1 MAEALGWWGVPLAIA
16 AGTMRGGTPFLF
28 VSLGECLTE
37 KSGKINLGLE
47 GTLLTGAMTAYATSY
62 LTGSPWLGL
71 IVAGLAGMVL
81 GFIHAWL
88 CQQPR
93 VNDVAVGIAMIIFG
107 SGIAFFFGKPFIQ
120 PSAPKLPTIDL
131 GGWSSMPALESA
143 LQISPLFLLGV
154 AIAPLML
161 WFFKSTRWG
170 LFIRAVG
177 DSPDAALAMGVSIKQ
192 VRMLCIIA
200 GSFLAGLGG
209 ASLSLYYPG
218 VWNENIS
225 SGQGLMAVA
234 LVIFARWNP
243 IQCLYASLLF
253 GGAQALGPALQS
265 VGITQGYYLFNAA
278 PYVLTLAIMII
289 TCSPKRTLTGAP
301 GALGQVTRP
310 ILRGAM
316 LETVNF
322 AVNGTLMWGL
332 ELNGNLLNVG
342 ATFVREAKTE
352 PAYRL
357 WSIDDRHPAMLRV
370 TTGGSAIALEVW
382 RVPVAGLATILL
394 QEPPGIVYR

>member
-1 MAEALGWWGVPLAIA
+1 
-16 AGTMRGGTPFLF
+16 
-28 VSLGECLTE
+28 
-37 KSGKINLGLE
+37 
-47 GTLLTGAMTAYATSY
+47 
-62 LTGSPWLGL
+62 
-71 IVAGLAGMVL
+71 
-81 GFIHAWL
+81 
-88 CQQPR
+88 
-93 VNDVAVGIAMIIFG
+93 MIIFG

-131 GGWSSMPALESA
+131 GGWSSIPALKSA

-177 DSPDAALAMGVSIKQ
+177 DSPDAALAMGVSIKK

-218 VWNENIS
+218 VWNESIS

-253 GGAQALGPALQS
+253 GGAQSLGPALQS

-278 PYVLTLAIMII
+278 PYVLTLVIMII

-301 GALGQVTRP
+301 GALGTS
-310 ILRGAM
+310 
-316 LETVNF
+316 N
-322 AVNGTLMWGL
+322 
-332 ELNGNLLNVG
+332 
-342 ATFVREAKTE
+342 
-352 PAYRL
+352 
-357 WSIDDRHPAMLRV
+357 
-370 TTGGSAIALEVW
+370 
-382 RVPVAGLATILL
+382 
-394 QEPPGIVYR
+394 